1 MNNTIFYQKAQSV
14 TIPFNTYD
22 IIRNDIDLFSSD
34 HFRLKWNTIL
44 NLIVLNLSGESQADF
59 FYYGK
64 NIHVEIENAIS
75 VCHKEIMEEAKRLIF
90 PASSRDIGKTA
101 YKELAAFSTRS
112 IRERVE
118 FEYEKQFYAIQ
129 NKPVHGKTLRF
140 TLTKK
145 SVRKLYAVRGI
156 PIEKLIGI
164 ADEQTTNTDS
174 ALCYRTVAKYLSR
187 LFEAYSELS
196 VRDRERVVFSENY
209 NLIESVI
216 KKSRENN
223 VCLSAVVNAGKDSKQ
238 LIIKPYRILEDI
250 YTGYNYLIGYARD
263 AFSEDDFSMGSF
275 RISRFV
281 SLQEYK
287 GISPL
292 NRQETEQIMNKL
304 QEVSPAF
311 VRSNAIEIDVLL
323 NLRGKILI
331 NTILHNRPKIKQI
344 EHYQDGTSKYTFYCT
359 EFNAFNYF
367 MPFGENAVV
376 ISPLSLKQKLYNEF
390 KNAVN
395 AYT

>member
-187 LFEAYSELS
+187 LFE
-196 VRDRERVVFSENY
+196 
-209 NLIESVI
+209 SVI